1 MEKNKNNRR
10 KYNQNSTDVIN
21 SEKDN
26 LLTDENVLLQKNQTT
41 INFNVKD
48 SKNLA
53 SFGVYAIL
61 IALIFMIFALSTFVG
76 GAWFFKRQSVKDRDL
91 SFGSIEILTHNLPQ
105 SETYESQQ
113 HISYSV
119 AFENVGTLEAVV
131 RAISC
136 VEWDNGSPM
145 EETLEIG
152 QDWTL
157 KDDGYYYYNK
167 ILKSGET
174 TSVFLSGVTFN
185 NNKKQGA
192 YKIPIYVE
200 SAQVKNGVYK
210 ELFDVGDEY
219 E

>member
-1 MEKNKNNRR
+1 MEEILLNAILSIAPDEYSQWTICLNNAT
-10 KYNQNSTDVIN
+10 KDKEIYSFSTDETRLMEHISWKKN
-21 SEKDN
+21 AGGKRNFRSLPRYCLQFYRLDKDN
-26 LLTDENVLLQKNQTT
+26 KLNQWL
-41 INFNVKD
+41 F
-48 SKNLA
+48 L
-53 SFGVYAIL
+53 G
-61 IALIFMIFALSTFVG
+61 
-76 GAWFFKRQSVKDRDL
+76 
-91 SFGSIEILTHNLPQ
+91 
-105 SETYESQQ
+105 
-113 HISYSV
+113 
-119 AFENVGTLEAVV
+119 AFENVGTLEAVI

-167 ILKSGET
+167 TLKSGET

-185 NNKKQGA
+185 NNKKQGT

-210 ELFDVGDEY
+210 ELFYVGGEY